1 MFKILKLIAK
11 KSAAKKPCNWCK
23 EGVRLTYETHNE
35 EYGTFEFGINRVDE
49 AIVVAHYANN
59 VTDYA
64 LAYPVNYCPFC
75 GRKFDKGVNKNA

>member
-1 MFKILKLIAK
+1 MLKIFKLI
-11 KSAAKKPCNWCK
+11 AKKPCNWC

-35 EYGTFEFGINRVDE
+35 EYGTFEFGINRVEE

-75 GRKFDKGVNKNA
+75 GRKFGKGANKND